1 MLSIKNLEKYTNQFQ
16 TSIDN
21 IVREYCQHL
30 FLSYLYQEPN
40 SEKLLFKG
48 GTALR
53 IVFESPRFS
62 EDLDFS
68 AYNIKHPEIEK
79 IITSTLSNIEKSGII
94 VDIEES
100 KKTSGGYLAIIIF
113 KIEKHITKIQIEISL
128 RKNKNIPGTRS
139 IIQNNFIPAYTLVQL
154 PTEHLINEKIQALLD
169 RQKPRDFFD
178 YYFLLSGNYALAKD
192 GINLQAVLAVLEK
205 SELDFRYELRRFLP
219 VSQARHMKDFKKIL
233 IDKINNYIGNN

>member
-30 FLSYLYQEPN
+30 FLSYLYQEPG

-68 AYNIKHPEIEK
+68 GFNIRYTEIEK
-79 IITSTLSNIEKSGII
+79 ILTNTLSNMEKGGLMI
-94 VDIEES
+94 DITES
-100 KKTSGGYLAIIIF
+100 KQTSGGYLAILIF
-113 KIEKHITKIQIEISL
+113 KIEEYITKIQIEISL
-128 RKNKNIPGTRS
+128 RGGKQMVGTRT
-139 IIQNNFIPAYTLVQL
+139 IIRNDFIPAYTLVHL
-154 PTEHLINEKIQALLD
+154 PTDDLVGQKIEALLD
-169 RQKPRDFFD
+169 RKKPRDFFD
-178 YYFLLSGNYALAKD
+178 YYYLLSGNHAIAKNKK
-192 GINLQAVLAVLEK
+192 NLQTIIVLLEQSK
-205 SELDFRYELRRFLP
+205 IDFRNELRRFLP
-219 VSQARHMKDFKKIL
+219 ASQARHMKDFRKIL
-233 IDKINNYIGNN
+233 IDKINTYIGK

>member
-16 TSIDN
+16 TSTDN

-30 FLSYLYQEPN
+30 FLSYLYQEIG

-68 AYNIKHPEIEK
+68 GFNIRHPEIEK
-79 IITSTLSNIEKSGII
+79 IITNTLSNIEKSGLI
-94 VDIEES
+94 VEIEES

-113 KIEKHITKIQIEISL
+113 KLENHISKIQIEISL
-128 RKNKNIPGTRS
+128 RSDKKITGTRA
-139 IIQNNFIPAYTLVQL
+139 IIQNSFIPAYTLVQL
-154 PTEHLINEKIQALLD
+154 PTEKLISEKIQALLD

-178 YYFLLSGNYALAKD
+178 YYYLLSGNYATAKD
-192 GINLQAVLAVLEK
+192 KSNLQAVLSVLEK
-205 SELDFRYELRRFLP
+205 SKLDFRQELRRFLP
-219 VSQARHMKDFKKIL
+219 VSQARHMKDFQKIL
-233 IDKINNYIGNN
+233 IDKINNYISK

>member
-16 TSIDN
+16 TGIDN

-30 FLSYLYQEPN
+30 FLSYLYQEPG

-68 AYNIKHPEIEK
+68 GFNIKHAEIER
-79 IITSTLSNIEKSGII
+79 IIANTLSNIEKSGIAI
-94 VDIEES
+94 DIKES

-113 KIEKHITKIQIEISL
+113 KIEENISKIQIEISL
-128 RKNKNIPGTRS
+128 RSEKQIVGTRA
-139 IIQNNFIPAYTLVQL
+139 IIQNDFIPAYTLVHL
-154 PTEHLINEKIQALLD
+154 PTEYLVSQKIEALLD
-169 RQKPRDFFD
+169 RKKPRDFFD
-178 YYFLLSGNYALAKD
+178 YYFLLSGNYAIAKNKN
-192 GINLQAVLAVLEK
+192 NLQKVLILLEK
-205 SELDFRYELRRFLP
+205 SKIDFRNELRRFLP
-219 VSQARHMKDFKKIL
+219 VSQARHMKDFRKIL
-233 IDKINNYIGNN
+233 IDKINNYIDSK

>member
-1 MLSIKNLEKYTNQFQ
+1 MLSIKHLEKYTNQLQ

-21 IVREYCQHL
+21 IIREYCQHL
-30 FLSYLYQEPN
+30 FLSYLYQESG

-53 IVFESPRFS
+53 IVFTSPRFS

-68 AYNIKHPEIEK
+68 GFNIRHSEIEK
-79 IITSTLSNIEKSGII
+79 IITNTLSNIEKSGLV

-113 KIEKHITKIQIEISL
+113 KLENHISKIQIEISL
-128 RKNKNIPGTRS
+128 RSGKKITGTRA
-139 IIQNNFIPAYTLVQL
+139 IIQNSFIPAYTLVHL
-154 PTEHLINEKIQALLD
+154 PTEYLISEKIEALLD

-178 YYFLLSGNYALAKD
+178 YYYLLSGHYAIAKD
-192 GINLQAVLAVLEK
+192 KSDLEAVLSVLEK
-205 SELDFRYELRRFLP
+205 SKLDFRHELRRFLP
-219 VSQARHMKDFKKIL
+219 VSQARHMKDFQKIL
-233 IDKINNYIGNN
+233 IDKINNYIGK

>member
-30 FLSYLYQEPN
+30 FLSYLYQEPG

-68 AYNIKHPEIEK
+68 GFNIRHKEIEK
-79 IITSTLSNIEKSGII
+79 IITNTLSNIEKSGLA

-100 KKTSGGYLAIIIF
+100 KETSGGYLAIIIF
-113 KIEKHITKIQIEISL
+113 RIEGNVSKIQIEISL
-128 RKNKNIPGTRS
+128 RGDKQIVGTRT
-139 IIQNNFIPAYTLVQL
+139 IIKNEFIPAYTLVHL
-154 PTEHLINEKIQALLD
+154 PVEDLISEKIEALLD
-169 RQKPRDFFD
+169 RKKPRDFFD
-178 YYFLLSGNYALAKD
+178 YYYLLFGNYTTAKNKN
-192 GINLQAVLAVLEK
+192 NLQRVLVLLEK
-205 SELDFRYELRRFLP
+205 SKIDFRNELRCFLP
-219 VSQARHMKDFKKIL
+219 PSQARYMKDFRKIL
-233 IDKINNYIGNN
+233 IDKINNYIGK